1 MNLVCPPLRKNLRP
15 LQYSSRDDVSFF
27 FFFFTER
34 EFASKRFYS
43 CVRLRLYETRRFQVV
58 YIRVKKLERV
68 SLTEL
73 LSRSID
79 NYSFEGGKEG
89 EFS

>member
-43 CVRLRLYETRRFQVV
+43 YVRLRLYETRRFQVV

-79 NYSFEGGKEG
+79 NYSFEGGKEE